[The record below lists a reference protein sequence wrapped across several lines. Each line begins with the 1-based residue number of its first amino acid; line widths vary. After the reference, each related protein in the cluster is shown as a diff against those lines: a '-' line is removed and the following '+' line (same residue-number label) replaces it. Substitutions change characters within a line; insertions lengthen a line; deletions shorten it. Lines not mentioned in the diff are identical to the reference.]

1 MAVVFCCKFVRI
13 YQRNLWSTTI
23 TLVKVFLWN
32 SIYTKKCLVTCYYN
46 SHRSNI
52 PKHLNIVS
60 KTLNFL
66 PPKYSYILLGDEC
79 DAEWNEVPMVTFCK
93 YYNLV
98 NLIKQPTCFKN
109 PEKPTCIDP
118 ILTNK
123 PRSFQNKFVV
133 ERQK

>member
-66 PPKYSYILLGDEC
+66 PPKYGYILLDDEC
-79 DAEWNEVPMVTFCK
+79 DAQWNEVPMVTFSSITTWRTLLSSQPDLKTQRNLNALILYWPISHNHCK
-93 YYNLV
+93 IRLW
-98 NLIKQPTCFKN
+98 
-109 PEKPTCIDP
+109 
-118 ILTNK
+118 
-123 PRSFQNKFVV
+123 
-133 ERQK
+133 